1 MRGGQGCDRRAS
13 GVPIHPGRETCQN
26 SILAELA
33 RARFRGGPHSTGE
46 QDEVQHSCDQQCR
59 IGDMKDAWN
68 AWGRLFSSRL
78 LEKRQ
83 LNSNVLDLTLNL
95 SMKSLFNLNSAL
107 YMAPRNARLRT

>member
-1 MRGGQGCDRRAS
+1 MRAVKAAIDAPQVFQYTRAGKPAKTRFS
-13 GVPIHPGRETCQN
+13 PNSPG
-26 SILAELA
+26 
-33 RARFRGGPHSTGE
+33 ARFRGGPHSTGE
-46 QDEVQHSCDQQCR
+46 QDEVQHSCDQQCW